1 MSRTKQKFK
10 LLANLL
16 FFIASLELLYTGHLV
31 YQNSQ
36 LKIQAD
42 TNINNIAERFST
54 ELYFENPKALPKNIE
69 LYKEEKFRFTIH
81 NREGKPIVYKYKA
94 YIDTDG
100 DKRILKQS
108 EISVN
113 NNESKTIEVNYRIF
127 IPLGASRVF
136 VKLFN
141 NQQNINFS
149 IK

>member
-69 LYKEEKFRFTIH
+69 LYKE
-81 NREGKPIVYKYKA
+81 
-94 YIDTDG
+94 
-100 DKRILKQS
+100 
-108 EISVN
+108 
-113 NNESKTIEVNYRIF
+113 
-127 IPLGASRVF
+127 
-136 VKLFN
+136 
-141 NQQNINFS
+141 
-149 IK
+149 